1 MSSRKNVTLEPKLL
15 TQCVGFMIG
24 SFFFALG
31 STPGLSEIM
40 GANTCN
46 WLFFIGSWFFTAAG
60 FIQLLLSGH
69 MRNERGKLRAM
80 WLAAATQ
87 FAGTILFNISTGSA
101 IDAETVQQEMQLV
114 WNPNAAG
121 SALFLVSGGFALL
134 VLVRSN
140 TIWGPISKDWFSS
153 WINML
158 GCIAFGVSAF
168 GSLVL
173 PDGAIKDAFLAN
185 WGTFIGAICFFVAS
199 AVILPEA
206 IRTRK
211 DEHQLEPFH
220 VAQDIIDYPRD
231 LIQKGEAK
239 HYEHKAAKLEHKA
252 HRLEDQA
259 DERAQRLA
267 EERAKEAEERAQEL
281 AERRAKRSRHDA
293 LGTTPTKPTSKK
305 DEKPKKKSEKKP
317 TKKSQKD

>member
-15 TQCVGFMIG
+15 TQCIGFMIG
-24 SFFFALG
+24 SLFFALG

-69 MRNERGKLRAM
+69 MRNEREKLRAM

-101 IDAETVQQEMQLV
+101 IDAQTVQQEMQLV

-140 TIWGPISKDWFSS
+140 TFWGPISKDWFSS
-153 WINML
+153 WVNML
-158 GCIAFGVSAF
+158 GCIAFGISAF

-173 PDGAIKDAFLAN
+173 PNGAVKDAFLAN

-211 DEHQLEPFH
+211 NERQLEPSH
-220 VAQDIIDYPRD
+220 VAQDIIDYPRS
-231 LIQKGEAK
+231 LIQEGEAK
-239 HYEHKAAKLEHKA
+239 HYQHRADKLERKA
-252 HRLEDQA
+252 HRLA
-259 DERAQRLA
+259 DEADEHAQQAA
-267 EERAKEAEERAQEL
+267 EERAREASDRAQEL
-281 AERRAKRSRHDA
+281 AQRRANRDKKEP
-293 LGTTPTKPTSKK
+293 LGTTPTKPNKK
-305 DEKPKKKSEKKP
+305 SMKNGPSTAKKKSEKKP
-317 TKKSQKD
+317 KN